1 MFASKLSTA
10 TLSFLYMTAAASP
23 YSSSSSLVPRA
34 ACAGNTPTTRNEW
47 CDFSID
53 TDYSTVV
60 PDTGVTRE
68 YWIELTDV
76 IVAPDGVARPAI
88 AINGTIPAPTL
99 FADWGDTV
107 VVHVT
112 NALTT
117 STNGTSIHWHGIR
130 QQFTSEND
138 GVASITQC
146 PAGPGEVQTYTWR
159 ATQYGSTWYH
169 SHFALQAW
177 EGAAGAL
184 IINGPATANYDED
197 KGMIFL
203 SDWGHATVDELWSQA
218 ETAGPPSLD
227 NGLINGTNVYN
238 DTGSRFEMFFEEGS
252 SYRVRIVNGAVDTHF
267 KFSIDNHTLL
277 VIAADLVP
285 VEPFTTTTLNIGMG
299 QRYDVVV
306 MADQGAV
313 AENFWIRAIPQS
325 ACSENENP
333 DNIRGILSYSNVTST
348 PTTTGWDYTDSCD
361 DETPNLVPHIAKT
374 VGESTAVLEQAGVT
388 ILNGLFRWTLN
399 STSLL
404 VDWKNPTLLQ
414 VANAVTDFETDD
426 SVIQLSEPNVWFYMA
441 IETDLAVPHPIH
453 LHGHDFFVLS
463 QGTGPYDAETTP
475 LNTANPPRRDTALL
489 PPSGHLVI
497 AFETDNP
504 GVWLMHCH
512 IGWHTSQGFALQ
524 FVERYDEIAAL
535 TNITTLSDTCSTWG
549 SFQETEGIGQEDS
562 GI

>member
-1 MFASKLSTA
+1 
-10 TLSFLYMTAAASP
+10 MTAAASP
-23 YSSSSSLVPRA
+23 YSSFYTPSSNLAPRA

-53 TDYSTVV
+53 TDYTTVV

-68 YWIELTDV
+68 YWINVTDV

-130 QQFTSEND
+130 QNYTSEND

-177 EGAAGAL
+177 EGTAGAL

-203 SDWGHATVDELWSQA
+203 SDWGHSTVDELWVYA
-218 ETAGPPSLD
+218 ETQGPPALE
-227 NGLINGTNVYN
+227 NGLINGTNTYN

-252 SYRVRIVNGAVDTHF
+252 SYRIRLVNGAVDTHF
-267 KFSIDNHTLL
+267 KFSIDNHTMQ

-285 VEPFTTTTLNIGMG
+285 VQPWNTTYLNIGMG
-299 QRYDVVV
+299 QRYDVIVQ
-306 MADQGAV
+306 ADQAAV

-325 ACSENENP
+325 PCSSTNENV
-333 DNIRGILSYSNVTST
+333 DNIRGILSYASTTST
-348 PTTTGWDYTDSCD
+348 PETDGWDYGDDACD
-361 DETPNLVPHIAKT
+361 DETPNLVPYISKS
-374 VGESTAVLEQAGVT
+374 VGDAVAVTEEAGITT
-388 ILNGLFRWTLN
+388 IDGGLFRWTLN

-414 VANAVTDFETDD
+414 VVDGVTEFESDD
-426 SVIQLSEPNVWFYMA
+426 SVIQLTEANVWFYMA
-441 IETDLAVPHPIH
+441 IETDIGLPHPIH
-453 LHGHDFFVLS
+453 LHGHDFFVLA
-463 QGTGPYDAETTP
+463 QGTGSYDADTAV
-475 LNTANPPRRDTALL
+475 LNTSNPPRRDTALL
-489 PPSGHLVI
+489 PPSGYMVI

-535 TNITTLSDTCSTWG
+535 TDVTTLSDTCSTWTT
-549 SFQETEGIGQEDS
+549 FQNDENIGQEDS